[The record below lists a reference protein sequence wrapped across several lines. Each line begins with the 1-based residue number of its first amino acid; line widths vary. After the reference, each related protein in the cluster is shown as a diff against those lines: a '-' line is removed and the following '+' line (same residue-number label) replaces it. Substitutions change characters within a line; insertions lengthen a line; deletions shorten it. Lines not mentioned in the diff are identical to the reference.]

1 MQPLKP
7 TQNEKLA
14 TQALANDLLT
24 SHNARMNR
32 EQVLARIRAIEPAI
46 RALGAQAVYLFG
58 STARNEA
65 KPTSD
70 IDIFIDKDPEMPF
83 GMMELTGLEF
93 ILEEALGT
101 DVDLTTRNSLHPAL
115 RDDIEKSA
123 IRVL

>member
-1 MQPLKP
+1 
-7 TQNEKLA
+7 
-14 TQALANDLLT
+14 
-24 SHNARMNR
+24 MNR
-32 EQVLARIRAIEPAI
+32 DQAIARIREIEPAI

-70 IDIFIDKDPEMPF
+70 IDIFIDKDPERPF

-93 ILEEALGT
+93 LLEEALGT
-101 DVDLTTRNSLHPAL
+101 EVDLTTRNSLHPAL